1 MAGIPLTH
9 VWVEAPFY
17 SNALSALPPEVTV
30 LYPAP
35 GGDPTANAEPAQ
47 GILASSLVRY
57 NADLFRRLPNLRIV
71 TRTGIG
77 IDNVDL
83 DDATEA
89 GIVVCNTPEGPTEST
104 AEHTVAMLM
113 NLAKRIKQG
122 NDNLAAGKWGPRADP
137 LIGVEV
143 RGRTLGLIGLG
154 RIGRRVAQICGAG
167 LGMRVIGYDPY
178 VRAEEVEPLG
188 ITLLDLDSVIEQAD
202 FLSLHLPA
210 TPETYRLMNR
220 ERIGRMK
227 QGAFLLNLARGPLV
241 DAEALVEAV
250 DSGKLGGAGLDVF
263 DPEPPAVDSVLR
275 NHPLIV
281 ATPHGAGLTVEGR
294 TRIEE
299 MAVERLLAFFRGETP
314 KDVCNP
320 AVLSRLRPVA

>member
-1 MAGIPLTH
+1 MAGTPFTH

-17 SNALSALPPEVTV
+17 SNALAALPSEVTV
-30 LYPAP
+30 LYAAP
-35 GGDPTANAEPAQ
+35 GGDRIANAGPAQ
-47 GILASSLVRY
+47 GILASSLVQY
-57 NADLFRRLPNLRIV
+57 NADLFGRLPNLRIV

-77 IDNVDL
+77 VDNVDL
-83 DDATEA
+83 EAATAA
-89 GIVVCNTPEGPTEST
+89 GVVVCNTPEGPTEST
-104 AEHTVAMLM
+104 AEHTVAILL

-143 RGRTLGLIGLG
+143 RGRTLGLVGLG
-154 RIGRRVAQICGAG
+154 RIGRRVAHICGVG
-167 LGMRVIGYDPY
+167 LGMHVIGYDPF
-178 VRAEEVEPLG
+178 VRAADVEPLG
-188 ITLLDLDSVIEQAD
+188 ITWMDLDSVIERAD

-210 TPETYRLMNR
+210 TPETHHLMNR

-227 QGAFLLNLARGPLV
+227 PGAFLLNLARGPLV
-241 DAEALVEAV
+241 DAAALVEAV
-250 DSGKLGGAGLDVF
+250 DAGGLGGAGLDVF
-263 DPEPPAVDSVLR
+263 DPEPPGVDSILR
-275 NHPLIV
+275 RHPLIV

-314 KDVCNP
+314 MDVCNP
-320 AVLSRLRPVA
+320 AVMGRLRAAG

>member
-1 MAGIPLTH
+1 MAVNQLTH

-17 SNALSALPPEVTV
+17 SRALDALPAEVTV

-35 GGDPTANAEPAQ
+35 GADRVANAGPAQ
-47 GILASSLVRY
+47 GILASSLVQY
-57 NADLFRRLPNLRIV
+57 NAALFERLPNLRMV

-77 IDNVDL
+77 VDNVDL
-83 DDATEA
+83 EAATDA
-89 GIVVCNTPEGPTEST
+89 GVVVCNTPEGPTEST
-104 AEHTVAMLM
+104 AEHTVAILL

-137 LIGVEV
+137 LVGVEV
-143 RGRTLGLIGLG
+143 RGRTLGLVGLG
-154 RIGRRVAQICGAG
+154 RIGRRVAHICGVG

-178 VRAEEVEPLG
+178 VRAADVEPLG
-188 ITLLDLDSVIEQAD
+188 ITALDLDSVIAQAD

-210 TPETYRLMNR
+210 TPETYHLMNR

-227 QGAFLLNLARGPLV
+227 PGAFLLNLARGPLV

-250 DSGKLGGAGLDVF
+250 DAGKLGGAGVDVF
-263 DPEPPAVDSVLR
+263 DPEPPTVDSILR
-275 NHPLIV
+275 NHPMIV
-281 ATPHGAGLTVEGR
+281 ATPHNAGLTVEGR

-299 MAVERLLAFFRGETP
+299 MAVERLQAFFRGETP
-314 KDVCNP
+314 PDVCNP
-320 AVLSRLRPVA
+320 AVMGRLRPGV

>member
-17 SNALSALPPEVTV
+17 SNALNALPPEVTV

-35 GGDPTANAEPAQ
+35 GGDPIANAEPAQ

-57 NADLFRRLPNLRIV
+57 NAALFRRLPNLRIV

-89 GIVVCNTPEGPTEST
+89 GVVVCNTPDGPTEST
-104 AEHTVAMLM
+104 AEHTVAILM

-143 RGRTLGLIGLG
+143 RGRTLGLVGLG
-154 RIGRRVAQICGAG
+154 RIGRRVAHICGVG

-178 VRAEEVEPLG
+178 VRAADVEPLG
-188 ITLLDLDSVIEQAD
+188 ITLLDLEDVIAQAD

-210 TPETYRLMNR
+210 TPETYHLMNR

-227 QGAFLLNLARGPLV
+227 PGAFLLNLARGPLV

-250 DSGKLGGAGLDVF
+250 DAGRLGGAGLDVF
-263 DPEPPAVDSVLR
+263 DPEPPALDSVLR

-314 KDVCNP
+314 GDVCNP

>member
-17 SNALSALPPEVTV
+17 SNALNALPPEVTV

-35 GGDPTANAEPAQ
+35 GGDPIANAEPAQ

-57 NADLFRRLPNLRIV
+57 NAALFRRLPNLRIV

-89 GIVVCNTPEGPTEST
+89 GVVVCNTPDGPTEST
-104 AEHTVAMLM
+104 AEHTVAILM

-122 NDNLAAGKWGPRADP
+122 NDNLAAGKWGPRTAP

-143 RGRTLGLIGLG
+143 RGRTLGLVGLG
-154 RIGRRVAQICGAG
+154 RIGRRVAHICGAG

-178 VRAEEVEPLG
+178 VRAADVEPLG
-188 ITLLDLDSVIEQAD
+188 ITLLDLEDVIAQAD

-210 TPETYRLMNR
+210 TPETYHLMNR

-227 QGAFLLNLARGPLV
+227 PGAFLLNLARGPLV

-250 DSGKLGGAGLDVF
+250 DAGRLGGAGLDVF
-263 DPEPPAVDSVLR
+263 DPEPPALDSVLR

-314 KDVCNP
+314 ADVCNP